1 MEARTKRNQIDPWF
15 ERTRRLRS
23 PAFFADPFAIR
34 APGFVV
40 VQEYDSS
47 PPSHGSLG
55 LGRKPPHFSTG
66 FLRDGEVVRRTRMID
81 GGIARDSSGSLGLGR
96 KPPLFATTLR
106 DQLATRVTRLRWW
119 PFAVDYPVS
128 GQRDEERCRNP

>member
-47 PPSHGSLG
+47 PPS
-55 LGRKPPHFSTG
+55 R
-66 FLRDGEVVRRTRMID
+66 
-81 GGIARDSSGSLGLGR
+81 GSLGLGR